1 MLKVRKLEVVK
12 VERIFTNQN
21 ISTFILSTFSV
32 ASNVGSMLRELCIIL
47 LLTVIGLAY
56 SLVGGLSP
64 QTGVETELQAGEIY
78 LADAQ
83 ALNAIWVD
91 ARTIK
96 EFEES
101 HLPGALFLDENGWD
115 TGLLELMDIW
125 LIQPR
130 PIVIYCGTEAC
141 ETSKRIAERLRKS
154 LPDAEIYSLKGGSIA
169 WQE

>member
-1 MLKVRKLEVVK
+1 
-12 VERIFTNQN
+12 
-21 ISTFILSTFSV
+21 
-32 ASNVGSMLRELCIIL
+32 MLRELCIVL
-47 LLTVIGLAY
+47 LLTAIGIAY

-64 QTGVETELQAGEIY
+64 QPGAELELQAGEIY

-91 ARTIK
+91 VRTVE

-101 HLPGALFLDENGWD
+101 HLPGALFFDESDWD
-115 TGLLELMDIW
+115 TGLLELMNIW

-130 PIVIYCGTEAC
+130 PIVIYCKGEDC
-141 ETSKRIAERLRKS
+141 GTSKRIAERLRKS
-154 LPDAEIYSLKGGSIA
+154 LPNAEIYSLKGGSVA

>member
-1 MLKVRKLEVVK
+1 
-12 VERIFTNQN
+12 
-21 ISTFILSTFSV
+21 
-32 ASNVGSMLRELCIIL
+32 MLRELCIIL
-47 LLTVIGLAY
+47 LLTVIGIAY

-64 QTGVETELQAGEIY
+64 LAGAEPELQAGEIY

-101 HLPGALFLDENGWD
+101 HLPGALFFHESDWD
-115 TGLLELMDIW
+115 TGLLELMDTW
-125 LIQPR
+125 LMQPR
-130 PIVIYCGTEAC
+130 PIVIYCGAEAC
-141 ETSKRIAERLRKS
+141 DTSKRIAKRLRKS
-154 LPDAEIYSLKGGSIA
+154 LPEAEIYSLRGGDTA

>member
-1 MLKVRKLEVVK
+1 
-12 VERIFTNQN
+12 
-21 ISTFILSTFSV
+21 
-32 ASNVGSMLRELCIIL
+32 MLREFCIIL
-47 LLTVIGLAY
+47 LLTIIGIAY
-56 SLVGGLSP
+56 SLVGGFSP
-64 QTGVETELQAGEIY
+64 LAGVQPELEAGEIH

-96 EFEES
+96 EFEEG
-101 HLPGALFLDENGWD
+101 HLPGSLLFDESDWD
-115 TGLLELMDIW
+115 AGLLKLMNTW

-130 PIVIYCGTEAC
+130 PIVIYCGGEGC

-154 LPDAEIYSLKGGSIA
+154 LPDAEIYSLKGGSTV

>member
-1 MLKVRKLEVVK
+1 
-12 VERIFTNQN
+12 
-21 ISTFILSTFSV
+21 
-32 ASNVGSMLRELCIIL
+32 MLREFCTIL
-47 LLTVIGLAY
+47 LLTAIGIAY

-64 QTGVETELQAGEIY
+64 LPGTGPRLEAGEIH

-83 ALNAIWVD
+83 ALNAIWLD

-115 TGLLELMDIW
+115 TGLLELMDTW

-154 LPDAEIYSLKGGSIA
+154 LPDAEIYSLKEGSIA

>member
-1 MLKVRKLEVVK
+1 
-12 VERIFTNQN
+12 
-21 ISTFILSTFSV
+21 
-32 ASNVGSMLRELCIIL
+32 MLRELCIVL
-47 LLTVIGLAY
+47 LLTAIGFAY

-64 QTGVETELQAGEIY
+64 QPGAELELQAGEIY

-91 ARTIK
+91 VSTVE

-101 HLPGALFLDENGWD
+101 HLPGALFFDESDWD
-115 TGLLELMDIW
+115 TGLLELMNIW

-130 PIVIYCGTEAC
+130 PIVIYCGAEAC
-141 ETSKRIAERLRKS
+141 DTSKRIAERLRKS
-154 LPDAEIYSLKGGSIA
+154 LPEAEIYRLKGGSVA

>member
-1 MLKVRKLEVVK
+1 
-12 VERIFTNQN
+12 
-21 ISTFILSTFSV
+21 
-32 ASNVGSMLRELCIIL
+32 MLREFYIIL
-47 LLTVIGLAY
+47 LLTIIGIAY
-56 SLVGGLSP
+56 SLVEGFSP
-64 QTGVETELQAGEIY
+64 LAGVKPELEAGKIH

-96 EFEES
+96 EFEEG
-101 HLPGALFLDENGWD
+101 HLPGSLLFDESDWD
-115 TGLLELMDIW
+115 AGLLKLMDTW

-130 PIVIYCGTEAC
+130 PIVIYCGGEGC

-154 LPDAEIYSLKGGSIA
+154 LPDAEIYSLKGGSTV

>member
-1 MLKVRKLEVVK
+1 
-12 VERIFTNQN
+12 
-21 ISTFILSTFSV
+21 
-32 ASNVGSMLRELCIIL
+32 MLREFCTIL
-47 LLTVIGLAY
+47 LLTAIGIAY

-64 QTGVETELQAGEIY
+64 LPGTGPGLEAGEIH

-101 HLPGALFLDENGWD
+101 HLPGALFLHENGWD
-115 TGLLELMDIW
+115 TGLLELMDTW